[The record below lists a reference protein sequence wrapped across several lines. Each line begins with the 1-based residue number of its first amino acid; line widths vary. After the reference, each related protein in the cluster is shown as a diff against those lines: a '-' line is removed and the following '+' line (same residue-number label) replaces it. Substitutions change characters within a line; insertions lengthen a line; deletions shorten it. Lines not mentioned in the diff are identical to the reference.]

1 MWIERDIQDLLVRR
15 AQQRPVVVLTGAR
28 QTGKTSLVK
37 TLFPHHELVSLD
49 LPSEAELAERDP
61 RAFFARHPPPLV
73 VDEIQYAPG
82 LFRHVKAEVDAHR
95 DQNGQFILTGSQK
108 FPLMKSVSE
117 SLAGRADILEL
128 EPLSWREARRARP
141 ALGVEE
147 FLLRGGFPELHAH
160 PEIEAD
166 GYYRAYVATYLERD
180 LRQALNVV
188 QLRDYERFLRVCA
201 LRTGQLLNRADLR
214 ARCRHQRFDG
224 RRLAIRAASHRRNR
238 PAGAVVFE
246 SHEIVGEDAQALL
259 CRQRIVR
266 IPLRDSFGGGSHR
279 LAAGR
284 GLVGNNGLGRAAA
297 GPNQPERRVDA
308 SFLARPHQGSG
319 FPVSSRR
326 PLRSGRCQV
335 GGTSGIEGCGS
346 PPSRGEGAVGKPD
359 WPMCRDLPRLP
370 WLSIVE
376 DGQGPSAPRDP
387 RGMGVK
393 GDVPLSTAAP
403 EGRCYGQ
410 RGWTAKK
417 FFMPAG
423 FVRVK

>member
-15 AQQRPVVVLTGAR
+15 SQQRPVVVLTGAR

-141 ALGVEE
+141 ALGIEE

-201 LRTGQLLNRADLR
+201 LRTGQLLNRADL
-214 ARCRHQRFDG
+214 ARD
-224 RRLAIRAASHRRNR
+224 
-238 PAGAVVFE
+238 
-246 SHEIVGEDAQALL
+246 VG
-259 CRQRIVR
+259 I
-266 IPLRDSFGGGSHR
+266 
-279 LAAGR
+279 
-284 GLVGNNGLGRAAA
+284 
-297 GPNQPERRVDA
+297 
-308 SFLARPHQGSG
+308 SG
-319 FPVSSRR
+319 
-326 PLRSGRCQV
+326 
-335 GGTSGIEGCGS
+335 
-346 PPSRGEGAVGKPD
+346 
-359 WPMCRDLPRLP
+359 
-370 WLSIVE
+370 
-376 DGQGPSAPRDP
+376 
-387 RGMGVK
+387 
-393 GDVPLSTAAP
+393 STAAAWLSVLQATGEIVLLEPWFSNRTKSLVKTPKLYFADSGLCAFLCGIRSAADLTGSPLVGALWETMVLAELRRGQINRRGGWTLHFWRDRTKEVDFLFHRGGRFDLADAKWAEHP
-403 EGRCYGQ
+403 ESRDVEALHRVAKELSASQIGRCAVICRASHGYPLSK
-410 RGWTAKK
+410 T
-417 FFMPAG
+417 
-423 FVRVK
+423 VKALPLHEIPEEWE